1 MKTIKVKYK
10 ICKYPPDGDLILED
24 EQTLEVSDEN
34 YEEIFEWEKGEK
46 EPFAYKTLSSVLMN
60 IAILKDYY
68 QRLVI
73 LSIEG
78 ENEIKEIEKY
88 WKK

>member
-10 ICKYPPDGDLILED
+10 ICKYPPDGDLISED
-24 EQTLEVSDEN
+24 EQILEVSDEN

-46 EPFAYKTLSSVLMN
+46 EPFAYKILSSVLMN

-68 QRLVI
+68 GRLVI

-78 ENEIKEIEKY
+78 EYEIKEIEKG
-88 WKK
+88 WRE